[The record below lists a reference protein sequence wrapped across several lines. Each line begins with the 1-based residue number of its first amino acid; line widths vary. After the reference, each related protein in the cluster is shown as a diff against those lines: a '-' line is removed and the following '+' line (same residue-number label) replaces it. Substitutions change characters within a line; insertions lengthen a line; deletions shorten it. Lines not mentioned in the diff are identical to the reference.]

1 MTSTAAPPKGS
12 KPGTRLR
19 VWAFRLFVFV
29 AIILIGAIAWA
40 GLGASD
46 TTPTAIDPTVAA
58 LATAI
63 AQPAT
68 PSATGEL
75 PQPFDSPQPTRV
87 TIAGT
92 VIFTSRLE
100 GHSRLSAI
108 AQGDPA
114 PFQLTEGDFDDREPA
129 ISPDGRFV
137 AFASTRSGGWDLHL
151 LDLLTG
157 DVRPLTQTSAFEGHP
172 TWSPDGA
179 WIAYESY
186 DGNDL
191 DIWIL
196 RVDGSED
203 PIQLTNAPSMD
214 ASPSW
219 DPGGRRIAF
228 VSDRDGLP
236 EVYVALLDDPDER
249 YRNLSQTPLI
259 AEADP
264 VFSPDGNAV
273 AYSGRGNGLDFIYL
287 APLDPDL
294 GGPRE
299 IGIGRDPEW
308 APRGDALG
316 AVLASAHTRHF
327 VVYPLVAAEGAS
339 LGFPPL
345 AGIDDFAWTSGAVP
359 SEVAGW
365 APAISPAVSTVAEL
379 VTSSTGRVSLV
390 PLAGVQAPT
399 AMLSDRVDEA
409 FTEMRRRVASNS
421 GWDVMATLENAF
433 VGINAPMPPG
443 YAFNDW
449 LYTGRAI
456 ALDADLLG
464 SGLLEVVREDHG
476 AETYWRIY
484 ARTAIQ
490 DGTLGEP
497 IRVRPWDFSTRYTGD
512 PTTYD
517 RGGSLKEELPQG
529 YFVDLTEIAADFGFE
544 RIPAISNWRTFF
556 PAARYNELARTD
568 GLTWQQAM
576 LEIYPAEAIV
586 TPTPYR
592 TPTSTPTI
600 TPRPTATPWWWRW
613 ILTAT
618 AMMVPT
624 ATPTW
629 TPAP

>member
-1 MTSTAAPPKGS
+1 M
-12 KPGTRLR
+12 
-19 VWAFRLFVFV
+19 WAFRLFVVV
-29 AIILIGAIAWA
+29 AIVLIGAIAWA
-40 GLGASD
+40 GLGAS
-46 TTPTAIDPTVAA
+46 TSSPTPIDPTVAA

-63 AQPAT
+63 ARPAT
-68 PSATGEL
+68 PSATGGL
-75 PQPFDSPQPTRV
+75 PGPSSAPQPTRATV
-87 TIAGT
+87 AGT
-92 VIFTSRLE
+92 LIFTSRSD
-100 GHSRLSAI
+100 GHARLWAI
-108 AQGDPA
+108 SQGDPT
-114 PFQLTEGDFDDREPA
+114 PVQLMEGDFDDREPA
-129 ISPDGRFV
+129 VSPDGQFV
-137 AFASTRSGGWDLHL
+137 AFASTRGGGWDLYL
-151 LDLLTG
+151 LDLLKG
-157 DVRPLTQTSAFEGHP
+157 DVRPLTQTSSFEGHP

-179 WIAYESY
+179 WIAYEAY

-196 RVDGSED
+196 RVDGSEE

-228 VSDRDGLP
+228 VSDRDGLSD
-236 EVYVALLDDPDER
+236 VYLALLDDPDER

-259 AEADP
+259 AEAAP
-264 VFSPDGNAV
+264 AFSPDGNAV

-287 APLDPDL
+287 APLEPSR

-308 APRGDALG
+308 APHGDALG
-316 AVLASAHTRHF
+316 AVLASAQTRHF
-327 VVYPLVAAEGAS
+327 VVYPLVPAEGVS
-339 LGFPPL
+339 LGFSPL
-345 AGIDDFAWTSGAVP
+345 AGIEDLAWMSSALPPEVATWVP
-359 SEVAGW
+359 S
-365 APAISPAVSTVAEL
+365 PAQPVGSSLSRA
-379 VTSSTGRVSLV
+379 TSSDGRVSLV
-390 PLAGVQAPT
+390 PLAGVQPPT
-399 AMLSDRVDEA
+399 AMLSDLVDEP
-409 FTEMRRRVASNS
+409 FTAMRQRVATKA

-456 ALDADLLG
+456 TLDGDLLG
-464 SGLLEVVREDHG
+464 SGLVEVVREDFG

-484 ARTAIQ
+484 IRTIPQ
-490 DGTLGEP
+490 DGTRGEP
-497 IRVRPWDFSTRYTGD
+497 MRVRPWDFSTRYTGD

-517 RGGSLKEELPQG
+517 RGGSLRAELPQG
-529 YFVDLTEIAADFGFE
+529 FFIDLTEIAADFGFE
-544 RIPAISNWRTFF
+544 RVPAISNWRTFF
-556 PAARYNELARTD
+556 PAARYNEFARTD
-568 GLTWQQAM
+568 SLTWEQAM

-618 AMMVPT
+618 ALVVPT